1 MNEQVLDR
9 LLQRVVDVRSTVGSY
24 VSWWGSKTGDDQ
36 HQRRQFDQQ
45 HRRRA
50 GRAAGGSQQ
59 PRLPP
64 PAETHRLHAGSSHS
78 RESASLSVL
87 CPPQTSVSYQSS
99 RVFNFFFFTS
109 MKWLFVAISLRNWSV
124 LLAWCSCIRYAVK
137 PTFRKSARRS
147 LLLWNTRKLW
157 NGITFKFRKMSL
169 NSWTI

>member
-1 MNEQVLDR
+1 MNKFWIGCCSELLTYGRPWVPMFHDGDR
-9 LLQRVVDVRSTVGSY
+9 KQGTINTSAVSSTNS
-24 VSWWGSKTGDDQ
+24 TGD
-36 HQRRQFDQQ
+36 
-45 HRRRA
+45 
-50 GRAAGGSQQ
+50 G
-59 PRLPP
+59 
-64 PAETHRLHAGSSHS
+64 PAEPPVALNNPDFHHPQKPIGFMQALRIPVSRPVCQFCVHLRLVFPIK
-78 RESASLSVL
+78 VL
-87 CPPQTSVSYQSS
+87 EFLT
-99 RVFNFFFFTS
+99 FFFTS